1 MLSRLAQ
8 HLKKRAYMYIELV
21 NRNKLCYDDGVIVNL
36 PGLIRVM
43 MEIAPQ
49 GVVFV
54 SIKH

>member
-1 MLSRLAQ
+1 
-8 HLKKRAYMYIELV
+8 MYIELV
-21 NRNKLCYDDGVIVNL
+21 NRNKLCYDGAVIVNL